1 MELEEE
7 EKSTL
12 AKKVFEAKSLEET
25 PIKVLVVE
33 DDQSQWPMWSNILG
47 ALKRKTEID
56 WETSAEGAQGYIR
69 QAYQENRP
77 YDLVIS
83 DVYLEGQ
90 GTGTD
95 LWNKYGEAAENF
107 IFVTGSSLSKDD
119 FFLELNY
126 GHPEFIQKPL
136 SIEKCKK
143 LIKSLY
149 DE

>member
-1 MELEEE
+1 MEIKEE
-7 EKSTL
+7 EKTNV
-12 AKKVFEAKSLEET
+12 ARKAFEVKPLEVK

-33 DDQSQWPMWSNILG
+33 DDQSQWPMWSSILSS
-47 ALKRKTEID
+47 LKRKTEID
-56 WETSAEGAQGYIR
+56 WETSAEGAQNYIR
-69 QAYQENRP
+69 QAYQENSP

-119 FFLELNY
+119 FILELNY
-126 GHPEFIQKPL
+126 GHPEFIQKPI
-136 SIEKCKK
+136 SIEKCKT
-143 LIKSLY
+143 LIKSLF